1 MPYKIIT
8 TIREENQNIFHDVI
22 DMKLSRSKKVLK
34 LFMDK
39 EIAANYARKELKKTD
54 EEFKVIE
61 VESAY
66 DYELSVKEQ
75 QSSLSEG

>member
-1 MPYKIIT
+1 MPYKIVT

-39 EIAANYARKELKKTD
+39 EIAAHYARKELKKND

-61 VESAY
+61 VETAY
-66 DYELSVKEQ
+66 DYEPTTKEQ
-75 QSSLSEG
+75 QSSLSED